1 MIHNKDKKRQKPQGH
16 YSHSLPHNV
25 ITIRR
30 EKSLICS
37 MRIAGVKY
45 KLVYMKDNV
54 PAQQ

>member
-1 MIHNKDKKRQKPQGH
+1 MIHNKDLKRQKPQGH
-16 YSHSLPHNV
+16 YSHSLPHNA

-37 MRIAGVKY
+37 MHIAGVKY